1 MLLNIGG
8 DKERHFLALQA
19 LLNPDDSRDDVLRK
33 ITQLAARMLKI
44 PGSFISVLDDEN
56 QYVRAAINFR
66 LETSSRVNSFC
77 RYAVDSGDPFIVPD
91 TLQDARFAAHPLT
104 LSSPFIRF
112 YAGVPLTTRDGIKL
126 GTLCVVDTSPHMITK
141 EQIDTLQ
148 LLGEL
153 AMSFLEAWHYAGLT
167 DAITGLPNKLHLLR
181 DIQLLATTNDV
192 AERNLILIDCI
203 DMPRAHELARTR
215 GMTPVENLLRDMAI
229 MLPLRLRPLRCGK
242 LYMVATGRFALLT
255 HVSDKI
261 SASVVA
267 SRLQGVSAE
276 LEPGISVEFRVHTA
290 GKTFIPGESSA
301 REVLNKAV
309 SALHDR
315 IRQNI
320 LLLPESTWAD
330 EDAPSTPAL
339 MDELRQAIQG
349 NMPGLYL
356 VYQPKICLQSGVPVG
371 IEALIR
377 WRHPQKGELSP
388 GMFVP
393 VAEHAGLLPDLTSW
407 VIASV
412 ITQLRGWHIAG
423 LAIPVSVNVSIHDIS
438 ASGFA
443 DSLEE
448 RMIRASLPTR
458 LLGIECLETERI
470 IESTAAIE
478 GLEDLKLRGFPIS
491 LDDFGTGYSNISYLR
506 RMPIDIIKLD
516 RSLISRLSQ
525 DTGARIIARSII
537 SMLKELDYIVL
548 AEGVENSQ
556 TGETLQKY
564 GCDQAQGY
572 LYARPLPAE
581 EMRNWLELKLT
592 SLK

>member
-1 MLLNIGG
+1 MLLNIGD

-56 QYVRAAINFR
+56 QYVRAAINFQ

-77 RYAVDSGDPFIVPD
+77 RYAVDSGNPFIVPD
-91 TLQDARFAAHPLT
+91 TLQDARFVTHPLT
-104 LSSPFIRF
+104 VASPFIRF
-112 YAGVPLTTRDGIKL
+112 YAGVPLTTRDGITL
-126 GTLCVVDTSPHMITK
+126 GTLCVVDTNPHTVTK
-141 EQIDTLQ
+141 EQIDTLR

-181 DIQLLATTNDV
+181 DIQLLNAANDT

-203 DMPRAHELARTR
+203 DMPRAFELARTR
-215 GMTPVENLLRDMAI
+215 GMAPVENLLRDMAI
-229 MLPLRLRPLRCGK
+229 MLPLRLRPLKCGK

-255 HVSDKI
+255 HASDNI
-261 SASVVA
+261 TACAIA

-276 LEPGISVEFRVHTA
+276 LEPGITVEFRVHTA
-290 GKTFIPGESSA
+290 GKNFTPGDVSA

-309 SALHDR
+309 HALHER
-315 IRQNI
+315 IRQNTFQ
-320 LLLPESTWAD
+320 LPETIID
-330 EDAPSTPAL
+330 EDAAAMPVL
-339 MDELRQAIQG
+339 MKELSQAIDG
-349 NMPGLYL
+349 KLSGLYL
-356 VYQPKICLQSGVPVG
+356 VYQPKMCLQTDAPVG

-388 GMFVP
+388 GMFIP
-393 VAEHAGLLPDLTSW
+393 FAEQAGLLQDLTGW
-407 VIASV
+407 VIANV
-412 ITQLRGWHIAG
+412 ITQLAAWHALG
-423 LAIPVSVNVSIHDIS
+423 LALPVSVNVSIQDIS
-438 ASGFA
+438 APGFA
-443 DSLEE
+443 DSLEA
-448 RMIRASLPTR
+448 RMIRARLPTS

-470 IESTAAIE
+470 IESAAALK
-478 GLEDLKLRGFPIS
+478 GLEMLKLRGFPIS

-516 RSLISRLSQ
+516 QSLISKLSE
-525 DTGARIIARSII
+525 DTASRIIARSII
-537 SMLKELDYIVL
+537 GMLKELDYVVL
-548 AEGVENSQ
+548 AEGVENAQ

-572 LYARPLPAE
+572 LYARPLPAQ
-581 EMRNWLELKLT
+581 EMSSWLEWKIRV
-592 SLK
+592 

>member
-1 MLLNIGG
+1 MLLNIGD

-56 QYVRAAINFR
+56 QYVRAAINFQ

-77 RYAVDSGDPFIVPD
+77 RYAVDSGNPFIVPD
-91 TLQDARFAAHPLT
+91 TLQDARFVTHPLT
-104 LSSPFIRF
+104 VASPFIRF
-112 YAGVPLTTRDGIKL
+112 YAGVPLTTRDGITL
-126 GTLCVVDTSPHMITK
+126 GTLCVVDTNPHTVTK
-141 EQIDTLQ
+141 EQIDTLR

-181 DIQLLATTNDV
+181 DIQLLNAANDT

-203 DMPRAHELARTR
+203 DMPRAFELARTR
-215 GMTPVENLLRDMAI
+215 GMAPVENLLRDMAI
-229 MLPLRLRPLRCGK
+229 MLPLRLRPLKCGK

-255 HVSDKI
+255 CASDNI
-261 SASVVA
+261 TACAIA

-276 LEPGISVEFRVHTA
+276 LEPGITVEFRVHTA
-290 GKTFIPGESSA
+290 GKNFTPGDVSA

-309 SALHDR
+309 HALHER
-315 IRQNI
+315 IRQNTFQ
-320 LLLPESTWAD
+320 LPETIID
-330 EDAPSTPAL
+330 EDAAAMPVL
-339 MDELRQAIQG
+339 MKELSQAIDG
-349 NMPGLYL
+349 KLSGLYL
-356 VYQPKICLQSGVPVG
+356 VYQPKMCLQTDAPVG

-388 GMFVP
+388 GMFIP
-393 VAEHAGLLPDLTSW
+393 FAEQAGLLQDLTGW
-407 VIASV
+407 VIANV
-412 ITQLRGWHIAG
+412 ITQLAAWHALG
-423 LAIPVSVNVSIHDIS
+423 LALPVSVNVSIQDIS
-438 ASGFA
+438 APGFA
-443 DSLEE
+443 DSLEA
-448 RMIRASLPTR
+448 RMIRARLPTS

-470 IESTAAIE
+470 IESAAALK
-478 GLEDLKLRGFPIS
+478 GLEMLKLRGFPIS

-516 RSLISRLSQ
+516 QSLISKLSE
-525 DTGARIIARSII
+525 DTASRIIARSII
-537 SMLKELDYIVL
+537 GMLKELDYVVL
-548 AEGVENSQ
+548 AEGVENAQ

-572 LYARPLPAE
+572 LYARPLPAQ
-581 EMRNWLELKLT
+581 EMSSWLEWKIRV
-592 SLK
+592 

>member
-1 MLLNIGG
+1 MLLNIGD

-56 QYVRAAINFR
+56 QYVRAAINFQ

-77 RYAVDSGDPFIVPD
+77 RYAVDSGNPFIVPD
-91 TLQDARFAAHPLT
+91 TLQDARFVTHPLT
-104 LSSPFIRF
+104 VASPFIRF
-112 YAGVPLTTRDGIKL
+112 YAGVPLTTRDGITL
-126 GTLCVVDTSPHMITK
+126 GTLCVVDTNPHTVTK
-141 EQIDTLQ
+141 EQIDTLR

-167 DAITGLPNKLHLLR
+167 DVITGLPNKLHLLR
-181 DIQLLATTNDV
+181 DIQLLNAANDT

-203 DMPRAHELARTR
+203 DMPRAFELARTR
-215 GMTPVENLLRDMAI
+215 GMAPVENLLRDMAI
-229 MLPLRLRPLRCGK
+229 MLPLRLRPLKCGK

-255 HVSDKI
+255 HASDNI
-261 SASVVA
+261 TACAIA

-276 LEPGISVEFRVHTA
+276 LEPGITVEFRVHTA
-290 GKTFIPGESSA
+290 GKNFTPGDVSA

-309 SALHDR
+309 HALHER
-315 IRQNI
+315 IRQNTFQ
-320 LLLPESTWAD
+320 LPETIID
-330 EDAPSTPAL
+330 EDAAAMPVL
-339 MDELRQAIQG
+339 MKELSQAIDG
-349 NMPGLYL
+349 KLSGLYL
-356 VYQPKICLQSGVPVG
+356 VYQPKMCLQTDAPVG

-388 GMFVP
+388 GMFIP
-393 VAEHAGLLPDLTSW
+393 FAEQAGLLQDLTGW
-407 VIASV
+407 VIANV
-412 ITQLRGWHIAG
+412 ITQLAAWHALG
-423 LAIPVSVNVSIHDIS
+423 LALPVSVNVSIQDIS
-438 ASGFA
+438 APGFA
-443 DSLEE
+443 DSLEA
-448 RMIRASLPTR
+448 RMIRARLPTS

-470 IESTAAIE
+470 IESAAALK
-478 GLEDLKLRGFPIS
+478 GLEMLKLRGFPIS

-516 RSLISRLSQ
+516 QSLISKLSE
-525 DTGARIIARSII
+525 DTASRIIARSII
-537 SMLKELDYIVL
+537 GMLKELDYVVL
-548 AEGVENSQ
+548 AEGVENAQ

-572 LYARPLPAE
+572 LYARPLPAQ
-581 EMRNWLELKLT
+581 EMSSWLEWKIRV
-592 SLK
+592 

>member
-56 QYVRAAINFR
+56 QYVRAAINFQ

-77 RYAVDSGDPFIVPD
+77 RYAVDSGNPFIVPD
-91 TLQDARFAAHPLT
+91 TLQDARFVTHPLT
-104 LSSPFIRF
+104 VASPFIRF
-112 YAGVPLTTRDGIKL
+112 YAGVPLTTRDGITL
-126 GTLCVVDTSPHMITK
+126 GTLCVVDTNPHTVTK
-141 EQIDTLQ
+141 EQIDTLR

-167 DAITGLPNKLHLLR
+167 DVITGLPNKLHLLR
-181 DIQLLATTNDV
+181 DIQLLNAANDT

-203 DMPRAHELARTR
+203 DMPRAFELARTR
-215 GMTPVENLLRDMAI
+215 GMAPVENLLRDMAI
-229 MLPLRLRPLRCGK
+229 MLPLRLRPLKCGK

-255 HVSDKI
+255 RASDNI
-261 SASVVA
+261 TACAIA

-276 LEPGISVEFRVHTA
+276 LEPGITVEFRVHTA
-290 GKTFIPGESSA
+290 GKNFTPGNVSA

-309 SALHDR
+309 HALHER
-315 IRQNI
+315 IRQNTFQ
-320 LLLPESTWAD
+320 LPETIID
-330 EDAPSTPAL
+330 EDAAAMPVL
-339 MDELRQAIQG
+339 MKELSQAIDG
-349 NMPGLYL
+349 KLSGLYL
-356 VYQPKICLQSGVPVG
+356 VYQPKMCLQTDAPVG

-388 GMFVP
+388 GMFIP
-393 VAEHAGLLPDLTSW
+393 FAEQAGLLQDLTGW
-407 VIASV
+407 VIANV
-412 ITQLRGWHIAG
+412 ITQLAAWHALG
-423 LAIPVSVNVSIHDIS
+423 LALPVSVNVSIQDIS
-438 ASGFA
+438 APGFA
-443 DSLEE
+443 DSLEA
-448 RMIRASLPTR
+448 RMIRARLPTS

-470 IESTAAIE
+470 IESAAALK
-478 GLEDLKLRGFPIS
+478 GLEMLKLRGFPIS

-516 RSLISRLSQ
+516 QSLISKLSE
-525 DTGARIIARSII
+525 DTASRIIARSII
-537 SMLKELDYIVL
+537 GMLKELDYVVL
-548 AEGVENSQ
+548 AEGVENAQ

-572 LYARPLPAE
+572 LYARPLPAQ
-581 EMRNWLELKLT
+581 EMSSWLEWKIRV
-592 SLK
+592 

>member
-1 MLLNIGG
+1 MLLNIGD

-56 QYVRAAINFR
+56 QYVRAAINFQ
-66 LETSSRVNSFC
+66 LQTSSRVNSFC
-77 RYAVDSGDPFIVPD
+77 RYAVDSGNPFIVPD
-91 TLQDARFAAHPLT
+91 TLQDARFVTHPLT
-104 LSSPFIRF
+104 VASPFIRF
-112 YAGVPLTTRDGIKL
+112 YAGVPLTTRDGITL
-126 GTLCVVDTSPHMITK
+126 GTLCVVDTNPHTVTK
-141 EQIDTLQ
+141 EQIDTLR

-181 DIQLLATTNDV
+181 DIQLLNAANDT

-203 DMPRAHELARTR
+203 DMPRAFELARTR
-215 GMTPVENLLRDMAI
+215 GMAPVENLLRDMAI
-229 MLPLRLRPLRCGK
+229 MLPLRLRPLKCGK

-255 HVSDKI
+255 RASDNI
-261 SASVVA
+261 TACAIA

-276 LEPGISVEFRVHTA
+276 LEPGITVEFRVHTA
-290 GKTFIPGESSA
+290 GKNFTPGDVSA

-309 SALHDR
+309 HALHER
-315 IRQNI
+315 IRQNTFQ
-320 LLLPESTWAD
+320 LPETIID
-330 EDAPSTPAL
+330 EDAAAMPVL
-339 MDELRQAIQG
+339 MKELSQAIDG
-349 NMPGLYL
+349 KLSGLYL
-356 VYQPKICLQSGVPVG
+356 VYQPKMCLQTDAPVG

-388 GMFVP
+388 GMFIP
-393 VAEHAGLLPDLTSW
+393 FAEQAGLLQDLTGW
-407 VIASV
+407 VIANV
-412 ITQLRGWHIAG
+412 ITQLAAWHALG
-423 LAIPVSVNVSIHDIS
+423 LALPVSVNVSIQDIS
-438 ASGFA
+438 APGFA
-443 DSLEE
+443 DSLEA
-448 RMIRASLPTR
+448 RMIRARLPTS

-470 IESTAAIE
+470 IESAAALK
-478 GLEDLKLRGFPIS
+478 GLEMLKLRGFPIS

-516 RSLISRLSQ
+516 QSLISKLSE
-525 DTGARIIARSII
+525 DTASRIIARSII
-537 SMLKELDYIVL
+537 GMLKELDYVVL
-548 AEGVENSQ
+548 AEGVENAQ

-572 LYARPLPAE
+572 LYARPLPAQ
-581 EMRNWLELKLT
+581 EMSSWLEWKIRV
-592 SLK
+592 

>member
-56 QYVRAAINFR
+56 QYVRAAINFQ

-77 RYAVDSGDPFIVPD
+77 RYAVDSGNPFIVPD
-91 TLQDARFAAHPLT
+91 TLQDARFVTHPLT
-104 LSSPFIRF
+104 VASPFIRF
-112 YAGVPLTTRDGIKL
+112 YAGVPLTTRDGIML
-126 GTLCVVDTSPHMITK
+126 GTLCVVDTNPHTVTK
-141 EQIDTLQ
+141 EQIDTLR

-181 DIQLLATTNDV
+181 DIQLLNAANDT

-203 DMPRAHELARTR
+203 DMPRAFELARTR
-215 GMTPVENLLRDMAI
+215 GMAPVENLLRDMAI
-229 MLPLRLRPLRCGK
+229 MLPLRLRPLKCGK

-255 HVSDKI
+255 RASDNI
-261 SASVVA
+261 SACA
-267 SRLQGVSAE
+267 IANRLQGVSAE
-276 LEPGISVEFRVHTA
+276 LEPGITVEFRVHTA
-290 GKTFIPGESSA
+290 GKTFIPGDLSA

-309 SALHDR
+309 HALHER
-315 IRQNI
+315 IRQNTFQ
-320 LLLPESTWAD
+320 LPETIID
-330 EDAPSTPAL
+330 EDAAAMPVL
-339 MDELRQAIQG
+339 MEELAQAIDG
-349 NMPGLYL
+349 KLSGLYL
-356 VYQPKICLQSGVPVG
+356 VYQPKMCLQTDAPVG

-388 GMFVP
+388 GMFIP
-393 VAEHAGLLPDLTSW
+393 FAEQAGLLQDLTGW
-407 VIASV
+407 VIANV
-412 ITQLRGWHIAG
+412 ITQLAGWHALG
-423 LAIPVSVNVSIHDIS
+423 LALPVSVNVSIQDIS
-438 ASGFA
+438 APGFA
-443 DSLEE
+443 DSLEA
-448 RMIRASLPTR
+448 RMIRARLPTS

-470 IESTAAIE
+470 IESAAALK
-478 GLEDLKLRGFPIS
+478 GLEMLKLRGFPIS

-516 RSLISRLSQ
+516 QSLISKLSE
-525 DTGARIIARSII
+525 DTASRIIARSII
-537 SMLKELDYIVL
+537 GMLKELDYVVL
-548 AEGVENSQ
+548 AEGVENAQ
-556 TGETLQKY
+556 TGATLQKY

-572 LYARPLPAE
+572 LYARPLPAQ
-581 EMRNWLELKLT
+581 EMSSWLEWKIRT
-592 SLK
+592 

>member
-1 MLLNIGG
+1 MLLNIGD

-56 QYVRAAINFR
+56 QYVRAAINFQ

-77 RYAVDSGDPFIVPD
+77 RYAVDSGNPFIVPD
-91 TLQDARFAAHPLT
+91 TLQDARFVTHPLT
-104 LSSPFIRF
+104 VASPFIRF
-112 YAGVPLTTRDGIKL
+112 YAGVPLTTRDGITL
-126 GTLCVVDTSPHMITK
+126 GTLCVVDTNPHTVTK
-141 EQIDTLQ
+141 EQIDTLR

-181 DIQLLATTNDV
+181 DIQLLNAANDT

-203 DMPRAHELARTR
+203 DMPRAFELARTR
-215 GMTPVENLLRDMAI
+215 GMAPVENLLRDMAI
-229 MLPLRLRPLRCGK
+229 MLPLRLRPLKCGK

-255 HVSDKI
+255 RASDNI
-261 SASVVA
+261 TACAIA

-276 LEPGISVEFRVHTA
+276 LEPGITVEFRVHTA
-290 GKTFIPGESSA
+290 GKNFTPGDVSA

-309 SALHDR
+309 HALHER
-315 IRQNI
+315 IRQNTFQ
-320 LLLPESTWAD
+320 LPETIID
-330 EDAPSTPAL
+330 EDAAAMPVL
-339 MDELRQAIQG
+339 MKELSQAIDG
-349 NMPGLYL
+349 KLSGLYL
-356 VYQPKICLQSGVPVG
+356 VYQPKMCLQTDAPVG

-388 GMFVP
+388 GMFIP
-393 VAEHAGLLPDLTSW
+393 FAEQAGLLQDLTGW
-407 VIASV
+407 VIANV
-412 ITQLRGWHIAG
+412 ITQLAAWHALG
-423 LAIPVSVNVSIHDIS
+423 LALPVSINVSIQDIS
-438 ASGFA
+438 APGFA
-443 DSLEE
+443 DSLEA
-448 RMIRASLPTR
+448 RMIRARLPTS

-470 IESTAAIE
+470 IESAAALK
-478 GLEDLKLRGFPIS
+478 GLEMLKLRGFPIS

-516 RSLISRLSQ
+516 QSLISKLSE
-525 DTGARIIARSII
+525 DTASRIIARSII
-537 SMLKELDYIVL
+537 GMLKELDYVVL
-548 AEGVENSQ
+548 AEGVENAQ

-572 LYARPLPAE
+572 LYARPLPAQ
-581 EMRNWLELKLT
+581 EMSSWLEWKIRV
-592 SLK
+592 